1 MMRGVL
7 EGIRVLD
14 FGRYIAGPYCAT
26 LLADYGAEVIRIERV
41 DGGEDRHVTP
51 VGGSGQGALFLQ
63 CARNKRGLTLNP
75 MKPEGRQ
82 IVRKLAAS
90 ADVVVANLPGKTLE
104 SMGLDYASLCA
115 VKPDIILTHITAY
128 GAGGPYSE
136 RVGFDAI
143 GQAMSGNMHLGGD
156 PDTPMKSAV
165 PYVDFT
171 TAILHA
177 FGTVMAILERR
188 QSGTGQVVSGSL
200 LASALTVSN
209 AYLVEQALDAPNRVS
224 SGNRSQIAGPSDAF
238 QTRDGWIMTQVIGEP
253 LFRRWAELVGAEEWL
268 TDPRFADD
276 PKRGE
281 HGTLLS
287 ERMQAWCSERTTAE
301 AIAELEAARIPA
313 GPVYSPQ
320 QALDDPHIQA
330 AGFLQNVPFPGL
342 HSPAPI
348 AATPVQL
355 SRTPAEI
362 RHRAPGLGEHTD
374 EILAEIGYGADEI
387 AGFRERRV
395 V

>member
-1 MMRGVL
+1 MRGVL
-7 EGIRVLD
+7 DGIRVLD

-41 DGGEDRHVTP
+41 DGGEDRHVSP

-63 CARNKRGLTLNP
+63 CGRNKRGMTLNP
-75 MKPEGRQ
+75 MKPEGRE
-82 IVRKLAAS
+82 IVRKLVAT

-104 SMGLDYASLCA
+104 SMGLDYEHLRSI
-115 VKPDIILTHITAY
+115 KPDIILTHITAY

-156 PDTPMKSAV
+156 AESPMKSAM

-177 FGTVMAILERR
+177 FGTVMAILER
-188 QSGTGQVVSGSL
+188 QKSGEGQVVSGSL

-209 AYLVEQALDAPNRVS
+209 AYLIEQALDAPNRVGT
-224 SGNRSQIAGPSDAF
+224 GNRNQLAGPSDAF
-238 QTRDGWIMTQVIGEP
+238 QTRDGWIMAQVIGEP
-253 LFRRWAELVGAEEWL
+253 LFRRWAELVGAEAWL
-268 TDPRFADD
+268 EDPRFADD
-276 PKRGE
+276 RKRGE
-281 HGTLLS
+281 NGELLS
-287 ERMQAWCSERTTAE
+287 ERMQAWCAERTTAQ
-301 AIAELEAARIPA
+301 AISELEAARIPA

-330 AGFLQNVPFPGL
+330 AGFLAGVDFPGL
-342 HSPAPI
+342 RAPAPL
-348 AATPVQL
+348 ATTPVQL

-362 RHRAPGLGEHTD
+362 RDRAPELGEHTD
-374 EILAEIGYGADEI
+374 EILVELGFSATEI
-387 AGFRERRV
+387 AGFREKRAV
-395 V
+395 